1 MSITSHGVTLYTTRY
16 CPYCVRAKELLDK
29 KGVTYTEIAVDN
41 DPQSRREMVDLCG
54 RTSVPQIWIGGQHIG
69 GCDEMVMLERQGRLD
84 ECVER
89 ALAKP

>member
-54 RTSVPQIWIGGQHIG
+54 RTSVPQIWIGAQHIG
-69 GCDEMVMLERQGRLD
+69 GFDDLYRLEVAGELD
-84 ECVER
+84 LLLE
-89 ALAKP
+89 PGSGS